1 MKTIEELRSEFE
13 EIKEVKEHI
22 HNVVFDTGCNEYLC
36 KIMGH
41 LPCEFSQ
48 WFVNGAWFMFQELKK

>member
-1 MKTIEELRSEFE
+1 MKTLREDFE
-13 EIKEVKEHI
+13 SIKQIKEHL
-22 HNVVFDTGCNEYLC
+22 HNVVFDDGCNEYLC

-48 WFVNGAWFMFQELKK
+48 WYVNGAWFMFQELSK

>member
-1 MKTIEELRSEFE
+1 MKKIDELRKGFE
-13 EIKEVKEHI
+13 EIPEVKSHL
-22 HNVVFDTGCNEYLC
+22 HNVIFDAGSNEYLC

-48 WFVNGAWFMFQELKK
+48 WFVNGAWFMYQELNK